1 MRNLRFGRK
10 IVLPST
16 IAIKHQVR
24 MLMALEAKK
33 TEDESRAEVFPG
45 PPSVAGPPAMPNAD
59 INAKADFNGR
69 ADFGHV

>member
-24 MLMALEAKK
+24 MLMAIEVKKIADEA
-33 TEDESRAEVFPG
+33 RAEVFPG
-45 PPSVAGPPAMPNAD
+45 SPSVAGPAAIPNAD
-59 INAKADFNGR
+59 INAKTDFNGR

>member
-24 MLMALEAKK
+24 MLMALEVKK
-33 TEDESRAEVFPG
+33 TEDEARAEVFPG
-45 PPSVAGPPAMPNAD
+45 TLSVAGPATMPNAD